1 MTSTS
6 GSQEHV
12 IKKSVKI
19 CRSDDEDDDE
29 NVDDARQKLG
39 TEAIEQLASGLNL
52 AAHTIKE
59 YSQNVSSIIS

>member
-6 GSQEHV
+6 GSSSAEHV

-19 CRSDDEDDDE
+19 CHSADDE
-29 NVDDARQKLG
+29 NDDARQKLG

-59 YSQNVSSIIS
+59 YSQNVSSTY

>member
-19 CRSDDEDDDE
+19 CRSDDEDDDDE

-59 YSQNVSSIIS
+59 YSQNVSK

>member
-19 CRSDDEDDDE
+19 CHSDDE
-29 NVDDARQKLG
+29 NDDARQKLG

-59 YSQNVSSIIS
+59 YSQNVSK